1 MFLRGARNGHKW
13 KVNEMTF
20 NVIIESLRWW
30 FHIFS
35 DVDIIISTRFGPGMK
50 IRKFCKAS
58 LKLCRFCRVAKSSM
72 RKRHLIFKMWID
84 IFRCQSHTFQGLSL
98 QLAAGESVP
107 WATSA
112 VIPDIPVFVC
122 PRTCALV
129 GASGCGK
136 SAAEQYLF
144 AWSCFGGFGWWHV
157 HVFQRKLHEL
167 PEPQPFGC
175 CWATSKW
182 LLVMFA

>member
-1 MFLRGARNGHKW
+1 MEGERNDIKCHHWGDDFISSRMFTLSFLLDLVQVWRSGSSARHPWNCA
-13 KVNEMTF
+13 VF
-20 NVIIESLRWW
+20 AVLL
-30 FHIFS
+30 
-35 DVDIIISTRFGPGMK
+35 K
-50 IRKFCKAS
+50 I
-58 LKLCRFCRVAKSSM
+58 LWE
-72 RKRHLIFKMWID
+72 KRRLIFKMWID
-84 IFRCQSHTFQGLSL
+84 IFRCQSHTFQGFSL

-182 LLVMFA
+182 LLAMFA